1 MKFTIMSE
9 FPREWEGNKTVTRGN
24 WLPVKN
30 GLGYLR
36 VTQAKSSCQIFTLPE
51 IGESVKIPYPSLRT
65 EEKGVVVGYTAYHR
79 ANFDRPAMAVRVGKE
94 IVIVY
99 RDDEVD
105 SSPWKQ
111 GGGLDFSYAGEDGW
125 ERLEPFV
132 QDSLLCV
139 EHSEELERMGV
150 EIVRAQTWGVCG
162 TVYTTDGRWG
172 LPIAVGDLYDKKFAG
187 YHRKQDLRG
196 YCTIHGAITK
206 ALGIE

>member
-1 MKFTIMSE
+1 MQFKILST
-9 FPREWEGNKTVTRGN
+9 FPREWEGKKTVTRGA
-24 WLPVKN
+24 WLPMKN

-36 VTQAKSSCQIFTLPE
+36 VTKAQSSSQIFTLPE
-51 IGESVKIPYPSLRT
+51 IGESVKIQYPSLQM
-65 EEKGVVVGYTAYHR
+65 EEQGTVVGYTAYHR
-79 ANFDRPAMAVRVGKE
+79 ANFDRPAMAVRIEEE

-99 RDDEVD
+99 RDDETD

-111 GGGLDFSYAGEDGW
+111 AGGLDFSFVGANGW

-139 EHSEELERMGV
+139 EHSKELERVGI
-150 EIVRAQTWGVCG
+150 EIVRAQTWGACG

-172 LPIAVGDLYDKKFAG
+172 LPIAVGNLYDKGFAG
-187 YHRKQDLRG
+187 HTRKQDLRG
-196 YCTIHGAITK
+196 YCATHGAIIK